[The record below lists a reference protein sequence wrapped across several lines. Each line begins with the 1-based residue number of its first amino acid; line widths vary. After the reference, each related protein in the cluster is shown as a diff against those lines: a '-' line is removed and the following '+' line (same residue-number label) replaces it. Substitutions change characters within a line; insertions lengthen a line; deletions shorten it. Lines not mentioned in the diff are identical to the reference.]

1 MPDPQANAVALGTAR
16 PADPRSVQDGPC
28 LATVAVDPALDSDLT
43 YLVPPELTNLVS
55 PGVRVVVPLGRA
67 NKTVGATVLRTEP
80 CGNLALASPLE
91 LESDFPRDSAQPG
104 HSPPPAVPTSVITPD
119 PQLATGQPVR
129 ESHSAT
135 LWPEAKTLPRR
146 IAPART
152 LKMLQSV
159 LTDIDPIP
167 EDLLT
172 LARWISR
179 YYCCPL
185 GVVLSTIAP
194 AAVKRNR
201 RIPSEIFITLGEPSA
216 STPNSDE
223 PEALAPSPGE
233 PRGLSPRSTTAAA
246 SPPSVPSAAS
256 PDVKLSAR
264 AKKVFS
270 QIQPLLAAQAVPQGE
285 LIEKCGVT
293 RPMLK
298 RLLRAGL
305 LKSEKRVLLPQTAD
319 LALEETAAE
328 TASGT
333 VLTETSTSPTTSA
346 DQTVANRDSAKTLQ
360 LTADQQAALEEIVP
374 LLDPPRFAVRLI
386 HGVTGSGKTELYIR
400 CIERVLAAGR
410 TAIVLVPEIALTAQA
425 VVRYTAR
432 FQRVTV
438 LHSGLTE
445 SQRRQ
450 HWSATARGWA
460 QVVVGARSAVFAPV
474 RHLGLI
480 VVDEEHEWSY
490 KQDNAPRY
498 HARDVA
504 IRRAQLAG
512 VPVLLGSATPA
523 LESWHNAQ
531 HNPHYKLLSLT
542 SRPGR
547 AGMPRV
553 ITVDM
558 KAERRQRRGL
568 HALSTVLEFHLRQT
582 LATHGQAIFLLNRR
596 GWAHYVACARCDWV
610 LGCEHCDATMV
621 VHHPLANPLR
631 RNPRPSEAA
640 VTVQCHYCLTSRL
653 LPGRCPQCQ
662 ARLVEL
668 GQGTQR
674 AEDELRRKFPGLRL
688 ARMDSDAMRN
698 AADYRDVLNRFASGE
713 LDLLIGTQMI
723 AKGLD
728 FPNVRLVGVLNAD
741 LAMTVP
747 DFRAAERTF
756 QLVCQVA
763 GRGGRPSGKSLPSQR
778 EVPGSAT
785 SDSLSKRS
793 LVVVQTMQPQEP
805 AIVFAARHDYAGF
818 ARDEL
823 AQRQAFGYP
832 PFGRL
837 VRLVVSH
844 RKDRTATALAENLKA
859 MIQKEMAALA
869 TPATAA
875 SASLRLWGPQPAP
888 RGRLMD
894 LHRYEIFLRAGSAA
908 PLQRWLAALRQRGL
922 LRQGA
927 ASVTVDV
934 DPLQMH

>member
-1 MPDPQANAVALGTAR
+1 MPEPPSHPINPPLNPGPVR
-16 PADPRSVQDGPC
+16 PGRWLV
-28 LATVAVDPALDSDLT
+28 TVAVDPALDSDLT
-43 YLVPPELTNLVS
+43 YLVPPELTGLVR
-55 PGVRVVVPLGRA
+55 PGVRVVVPLGRT
-67 NKTVGATVLRTEP
+67 NKPVGATVLRTDP
-80 CGNLALASPLE
+80 CGNLASPLE
-91 LESDFPRDSAQPG
+91 LESDFPRDSAQTG
-104 HSPPPAVPTSVITPD
+104 HSPPPAVPPSVITPD
-119 PQLATGQPVR
+119 PRLATGQLIQEFHP
-129 ESHSAT
+129 AT
-135 LWPEAKTLPRR
+135 LWPEAKTPPRR
-146 IAPART
+146 SAPART

-167 EDLLT
+167 EELLT
-172 LARWISR
+172 LARWISQ

-201 RIPSEIFITLGEPSA
+201 RIPSEIFISLGEPSG

-223 PEALAPSPGE
+223 PEVLAASPGE
-233 PRGLSPRSTTAAA
+233 PQGLSPRSATVEVST
-246 SPPSVPSAAS
+246 PPVPSAAS

-305 LKSEKRVLLPQTAD
+305 LKSDQRVPLPQTAD
-319 LALEETAAE
+319 LALERTVAE
-328 TASGT
+328 TVSGT
-333 VLTETSTSPTTSA
+333 VSTKTSCSPSA
-346 DQTVANRDSAKTLQ
+346 AQGVANRDSAKTLQ
-360 LTADQQAALEEIVP
+360 LTADQQAALDEIVP

-425 VVRYTAR
+425 VARYTAR

-474 RHLGLI
+474 CHLGLI

-523 LESWHNAQ
+523 LESWHNAR

-542 SRPGR
+542 SRPGH
-547 AGMPRV
+547 AVLPRV

-582 LATHGQAIFLLNRR
+582 LATHGQAILLLNRR

-621 VHHPLANPLR
+621 VHHSLLNPLR

-640 VTVQCHYCLTSRL
+640 VTVQCHYCLTSRV

-785 SDSLSKRS
+785 CDSLSKYS

-818 ARDEL
+818 AKDEL
-823 AQRQAFGYP
+823 AQRQTFGYP

-844 RKDRTATALAENLKA
+844 RSERTATAFAENLKA

-869 TPATAA
+869 TPPTTA

-888 RGRLMD
+888 RSRLMD
-894 LHRYEIFLRAGSAA
+894 LHRYEIFLRAASAA
-908 PLQRWLAALRQRGL
+908 PLQRWLAALRHRGL

-934 DPLQMH
+934 DPLQMQ